1 MAETVAGRSIG
12 GAPRA
17 AWRALRAEVAGQPR
31 ALKLWFALLTVLMA
45 VGAVGAVLTLP
56 PGDEVFGTNPSFE
69 WGLLIAAYVFF
80 AITTSGL
87 CLASSL
93 GTVFGLERFMP
104 LEKRHAVLA
113 LLSLVTAFGVIALD
127 LHYPIRLGFGAVL
140 SPSPTSPMWWM
151 GVLYGGYLALL
162 VVEVWSMFTG
172 HERTHNIACTSASC
186 MAILAPSTLGAV
198 FGVLAARP
206 YWHGSFT
213 PPSLLAAA
221 LLSGISLLGI
231 VFYLV
236 HRFQLKGWERATS
249 LAIPALRLLLTIS
262 LAVTI
267 LVAAWQILTT
277 LYGSVPGLGDAMSTM
292 LVGPLAP
299 WFWIG
304 RVGVGVAIPM
314 VLVLYRPTQTPVG
327 LFAASILAFV
337 GVLVDRVLFVSA
349 GQIVSST
356 PSSGVV
362 SSPFNEY
369 TPSFVEISI
378 LVGSFAFL
386 AFGYTLAERF
396 LDMSEHVGSHRPLL
410 SGWGRHPHEKQDAG
424 APLVHD
430 HAALAHAEAPLVHD
444 HAAAG
449 H

>member
-1 MAETVAGRSIG
+1 MAETVEPVARRPMSD
-12 GAPRA
+12 APRA
-17 AWRALRAEVAGQPR
+17 AWKALREEIDSQPR
-31 ALKLWFALLTVLMA
+31 ALKLWFGVLTLLMAFGAWGALLS
-45 VGAVGAVLTLP
+45 LP
-56 PGDEVFGTNPSFE
+56 PGDEVFGTKPSFE

-127 LHYPIRLGFGAVL
+127 LHWPIRLGFGAVL
-140 SPSPTSPMWWM
+140 SPSPMSPMWWM
-151 GVLYGGYLALL
+151 GVLYAGYLVLL
-162 VVEVWSMFTG
+162 MTEVWSMFRG
-172 HERTHNIACTSASC
+172 HERIHNIACTAASC

-198 FGVLAARP
+198 FGVLASRP

-231 VFYLV
+231 CFYFV
-236 HRFQLKGWERATS
+236 HRFQLKGWERATT

-277 LYGSVPGLGDAMSTM
+277 LYGSVPGLGDAMGAM

-299 WFWIG
+299 WFWVG
-304 RVGVGVAIPM
+304 RVGVGIAIPLM
-314 VLVLYRPTQTPVG
+314 LVLYRPTQTPIG
-327 LFAASILAFV
+327 LLVASVLAFV
-337 GVLVDRVLFVSA
+337 GVLVDRVLFVST

-356 PSSGVV
+356 PSAGVV
-362 SSPFNEY
+362 SSPYNTY
-369 TPSFVEISI
+369 SPSLVEISI
-378 LVGSFAFL
+378 LVGALAFL

-410 SGWGRHPHEKQDAG
+410 SGWGRHPHEDAT
-424 APLVHD
+424 HD
-430 HAALAHAEAPLVHD
+430 HATLDHGAHG
-444 HAAAG
+444 AAAAE

>member
-1 MAETVAGRSIG
+1 MVETVADRTVDSR
-12 GAPRA
+12 PRA
-17 AWRALRAEVAGQPR
+17 AWHALRAEVASQPR
-31 ALKLWFALLTVLMA
+31 ALRLWFGLLTVLLLI
-45 VGAVGAVLTLP
+45 GAVGAALSLP
-56 PGDEVFGTNPSFE
+56 PGDEVFGTRPSFE

-80 AITTSGL
+80 AVTTSGL

-93 GTVFGLERFMP
+93 GTVFGMERFMP

-113 LLSLVTAFGVIALD
+113 LLSLVTAFGIIALD
-127 LHYPIRLGFGAVL
+127 LHWPIRLGFGAVL
-140 SPSPTSPMWWM
+140 SPSPMSPMWWM
-151 GVLYGGYLALL
+151 GVLYAGYLVLL
-162 VVEVWSMFTG
+162 MTEVWSMFRG
-172 HERTHNIACTSASC
+172 HERLHNVACTAASC

-198 FGVLAARP
+198 FGVLASRP

-231 VFYLV
+231 VFYCV

-277 LYGSVPGLGDAMSTM
+277 LYGSVPGLGDAMATL

-304 RVGVGVAIPM
+304 RVVIGIAIPL
-314 VLVLYRPTQTPVG
+314 VLVLYRPTQTPIG

-337 GVLVDRVLFVSA
+337 GVLVDRVLFVDA
-349 GQIVSST
+349 GQIVSS
-356 PSSGVV
+356 SAASGVV
-362 SSPFNEY
+362 SNPFNEY
-369 TPSFVEISI
+369 TPSLVEISI
-378 LVGSFAFL
+378 LVGAFAFL
-386 AFGYTLAERF
+386 AMGYTLAERF

-410 SGWGRHPHEKQDAG
+410 SGWGRHPHEPAAPG
-424 APLVHD
+424 AATAEQG
-430 HAALAHAEAPLVHD
+430 AATAERG
-444 HAAAG
+444 AA
-449 H
+449 

>member
-1 MAETVAGRSIG
+1 MAETVARRSIG
-12 GAPRA
+12 DAPRA
-17 AWRALRAEVAGQPR
+17 AWRALRAEVASQPR
-31 ALKLWFALLTVLMA
+31 ALRLWFALLTALMA
-45 VGAVGAVLTLP
+45 VGAVGALLSLP
-56 PGDEVFGTNPSFE
+56 PGDEVFGTRPSFE
-69 WGLLIAAYVFF
+69 WGILIAAYVFF

-113 LLSLVTAFGVIALD
+113 LLSLVTAFGIIALD
-127 LHYPIRLGFGAVL
+127 LHYPVRLGFGAVL
-140 SPSPTSPMWWM
+140 SPSPMSPMWWM

-162 VVEVWSMFTG
+162 VTEVWSMFTG
-172 HERTHNIACTSASC
+172 HEKTHNIACTSASC

-213 PPSLLAAA
+213 PPSLLSAA

-231 VFYLV
+231 AFYCV
-236 HRFQLKGWERATS
+236 HRFKLKGWERATT

-262 LAVTI
+262 LAITI

-277 LYGSVPGLGDAMSTM
+277 LYGSVPGLGDAMATM

-299 WFWIG
+299 SFWIG
-304 RVGVGVAIPM
+304 RVVIGIAIPI
-314 VLVLYRPTQTPVG
+314 VLVLYRPTQTPIG
-327 LFAASILAFV
+327 LFAASILAFI
-337 GVLVDRVLFVSA
+337 GVVVDRVLFVNA

-356 PSSGVV
+356 ASSGVV
-362 SSPFNEY
+362 SFPYNEY
-369 TPSFVEISI
+369 TPSFVEVSI
-378 LVGSFAFL
+378 LVGAFAFL

-410 SGWGRHPHEKQDAG
+410 SGWGRHPHEKQAAQ
-424 APLVHD
+424 APQAAHGHD
-430 HAALAHAEAPLVHD
+430 HAHD

-449 H
+449 S